1 LEFVERERCLL
12 DGQEINNRTETE
24 TETETDSICQG
35 GQTVANTVNVERAKY
50 VTVNMISPD
59 RLPFGSSCPFKMT
72 VVARDAQNVQK
83 HVLSRV
89 SSSISELK
97 AICLL
102 SCRLADIPRDLL
114 TGYGSIDVMA
124 TLS

>member
-1 LEFVERERCLL
+1 LEFAERERCLP
-12 DGQEINNRTETE
+12 DGQRINNRTET
-24 TETETDSICQG
+24 DSIRQG
-35 GQTVANTVNVERAKY
+35 GQTVANTVNVEWAKY
-50 VTVNMISPD
+50 VTVNMISAD
-59 RLPFGSSCPFKMT
+59 RLPFGLSCPFKTT
-72 VVARDAQNVQK
+72 VVARDAWNVQK

-102 SCRLADIPRDLL
+102 SCRLADIPQVLL
-114 TGYGSIDVMA
+114 TGYGSIDAMA